1 VKITFLGTGTSQGI
15 PLIGCQC
22 DVCKSNNPK
31 DKRLRSSIL
40 VETDTTCIVIDT
52 GPDFRQQALRAD
64 MQVLDA
70 VVYTHSHKDHIAGLD
85 DIRAFNYKQQSA
97 IPIYASIAT
106 QEAIKQEF
114 SYIFAEKTYPGIPQV
129 SLQTIDGDS
138 VFTIGDI
145 TLQAIQLLHFK
156 MPVLGFRI
164 NNFTYITDANFIAAE
179 EIAKFITTEYLVL
192 NALRRETHISHF
204 SLEEAIAIAQNT
216 QATQT
221 YLTHISHQLGKYD
234 EVILPQSVQL
244 AYDGLVLNL

>member
-22 DVCKSNNPK
+22 PVCKSDNHK
-31 DKRLRSSIL
+31 DKRLRCSIL
-40 VETDTTCIVIDT
+40 VQTATTSIVIDT

-64 MQVLDA
+64 MQQLDA

-97 IPIYASIAT
+97 IPIYASAAT
-106 QEAIKQEF
+106 QDAIRQEF

-129 SLQTIDGDS
+129 VMHEINGDS
-138 VFTIGDI
+138 TFTIGDI

-164 NNFTYITDANFIAAE
+164 NNFTYITDANYIAPQ

-192 NALRRETHISHF
+192 NALRLETHISHF
-204 SLEEAIAIAQNT
+204 SVDEAIAIALQT
-216 QATQT
+216 QAKQT
-221 YLTHISHQLGKYD
+221 YLTHISHQLGKHSD
-234 EVILPQSVQL
+234 TVFLEGINL